1 MAVGATEPARGS
13 LSQTTIDPNDARA
26 AIEYC
31 YEQGMTDGLPVI
43 PATESYVAEFLA
55 CTDRDPDEVVGEMP
69 HLNRKCTVRTVA
81 INAALAGCRPEFFPV
96 VLAALEALRRDGAV
110 VRGLGQSTTGTVPFF
125 IVNGPVRE
133 RLGFNSKGNVF
144 GPGFR
149 ANATV
154 GRAIRLLLMNAFGL
168 QPQVLDQSTQ
178 ATPAKYTFCIAENEE
193 DSPFE
198 PLHVE
203 FGHRPEQS
211 TVTGIMS
218 RSCLHMEN
226 RHGIRPEH
234 LLYDLADTITRTGV
248 LWSRT
253 TSACV
258 VLGPE
263 HARLLAAHGLSKADI
278 KADLAARA
286 TRSQRDLDQAG
297 KGALSNVTRWRVPR
311 DHPDASPDADL
322 PAADPEARIPVVPAP
337 EAILVIVAGA
347 ANAGVSSVVELMW
360 GFRPGGGGGR
370 PSIMEIPEPT

>member
-1 MAVGATEPARGS
+1 MPEM
-13 LSQTTIDPNDARA
+13 IDPNDARL

-31 YEQGMTDGLPVI
+31 YEQGMTDGLPVV
-43 PATESYVAEFLA
+43 PATESYVAEFLSTA
-55 CTDRDPDEVVGEMP
+55 DRDPDEVVGEMP
-69 HLNRKCTVRTVA
+69 HLNRNCTVRTVA
-81 INAALAGCRPEFFPV
+81 INAALAGCRPEYFPV
-96 VLAALEALRRDGAV
+96 VLAACDALWRDGAV

-168 QPQVLDQSTQ
+168 QPHVLDQSTQ
-178 ATPAKYTFCIAENEE
+178 ATPAKYTFCIGENEE

-211 TVTGIMS
+211 TVTAIMC

-226 RHGIRPEH
+226 RHGLRPEH
-234 LLYDLADTITRTGV
+234 LLYDLADTIARTGV

-263 HARLLAAHGLSKADI
+263 HARLLAAHGLSKAEI

-311 DHPDASPDADL
+311 DHPDAATDSDL
-322 PAADPEARIPVVPAP
+322 PASDPQARIPVVPAP
-337 EAILVIVAGA
+337 EAILVVVAGA
-347 ANAGVSSVVELMW
+347 PNAGVSSVVELMW

-370 PSIMEIPEPT
+370 PAIVEIAD

>member
-1 MAVGATEPARGS
+1 MAVRATGHETEGS
-13 LSQTTIDPNDARA
+13 LPITIDPRNARA

-31 YEQGMTDGLPVI
+31 YEQGMTDGLPVV
-43 PATESYVAEFLA
+43 PATESDVAEFVA
-55 CTDRDPDEVVGEMP
+55 RAGRDPDEVVGEMP
-69 HLNRKCTVRTVA
+69 HLNRRCTVRIAA
-81 INAALAGCRPEFFPV
+81 INAIMAGCRPEYFPV
-96 VLAALEALRRDGAV
+96 VLAAWEALRRDGAA
-110 VRGLGQSTTGTVPFF
+110 VRGLAQSTTGTVPFF
-125 IVNGPVRE
+125 VVNGPVRE

-154 GRAIRLLLMNAFGL
+154 GRAIRLILMNAFGVK
-168 QPQVLDQSTQ
+168 PQVLDQSTQ

-203 FGHRPEQS
+203 FGHRPDQS
-211 TVTGIMS
+211 TITGIMS

-226 RHGIRPEH
+226 RHGLRPEH
-234 LLYDLADTITRTGV
+234 LLYDLADTISRTGV

-278 KADLAARA
+278 KTDLAARA
-286 TRSQRDLDQAG
+286 TRSQKDLDRAG

-311 DHPDASPDADL
+311 DHPDAAADADL
-322 PAADPEARIPVVPAP
+322 PAPDPDARIPVVPSP
-337 EAILVIVAGA
+337 EAILVVVAGA
-347 ANAGVSSVVELMW
+347 PNAGVSSVVELMW

-370 PSIMEIPEPT
+370 PAIVEI